1 MQISRKKQVEKL
13 FFVFFFKIYVDCK
26 KKFQFMQGKK
36 KMSFLQHM
44 LALAKYRQ
52 NLSLYNF
59 RAGKPLWS
67 GFLGHRASSQRGSKP
82 VLFLVLFISFHLITR
97 CTLSQLK

>member
-1 MQISRKKQVEKL
+1 MFRANIKKKTSRKTV
-13 FFVFFFKIYVDCK
+13 FFKIYVDCK
-26 KKFQFMQGKK
+26 KKIQFMQGK

-82 VLFLVLFISFHLITR
+82 VLFLVLFISFHLVTR